1 MIRKDFDM
9 FEIYIVIGFIVSGT
23 FALRDL
29 VFPKQAKAD
38 LEELASHGLSPGLIM
53 FSCVVAAIITT
64 AFWPLYL
71 RKLLFPKDKKEGE

>member
-1 MIRKDFDM
+1 M

-53 FSCVVAAIITT
+53 FFVVILSKQGTFHKDQTVRTT
-64 AFWPLYL
+64 EASLVDLMSRNPF
-71 RKLLFPKDKKEGE
+71 